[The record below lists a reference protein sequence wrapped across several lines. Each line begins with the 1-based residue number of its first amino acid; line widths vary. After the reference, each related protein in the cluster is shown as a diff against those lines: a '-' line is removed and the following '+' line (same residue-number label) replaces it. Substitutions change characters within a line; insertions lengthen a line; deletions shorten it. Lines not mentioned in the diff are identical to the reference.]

1 MNKNTG
7 QGGVFT
13 LFKGVP
19 LSFILVAL
27 FLLQIFLAVGLTVYL
42 SIHNGQKAVNQVA
55 SELRREVANRV
66 EQNLQTYLSTPRQ
79 VLRSNQNI
87 IDMGLLKIE
96 NLVTW
101 EPYLIEQL
109 KIFPDALGLMV
120 SNEQQEHLAVE
131 KLNERQFLLR
141 KASKSTG
148 YDLYTYRIDHQGQRT
163 QLPEVIK
170 NYDARSRPD
179 YQTAVTAKKFSF
191 SQIFTPLSEPTLLIS
206 ASQPIYNSQGQL
218 LGVNSTLTHLSEI
231 GDLLQ
236 NIKVGKSGQIFII
249 ERSGLLVAS
258 STTEEPFRLQN
269 GKPIRLAASQ
279 SRNSFTQATAKYL
292 ATKFSS
298 FDQIQSLQQLDF
310 SFDGKRQF
318 LEVRPLKG
326 EPNVNWLIVVA
337 VPEADFM
344 GQVDRNTQTII
355 FLSLGALGL
364 ATILG
369 IVTARWITQSI
380 LYFSTATKDLANFTN
395 GEDSVVKVQ
404 GIKELEVLGES
415 FNEMAQQLRKTFTA
429 LTNKNEELE
438 LQVKQRTQELQ
449 QETQERINSERKLGQ
464 HNRVLAEL
472 ANHKAV
478 FEGNLETAFK
488 VITEKA
494 ANALEVER
502 VGVWLFNSDVLLYE
516 TLRGR
521 QAQGKT
527 YGGLRQRTKLQC
539 ISLYERSKQRHSAGL
554 ERNLADYPIYF
565 QALAASHTITVT
577 DTRTDPR
584 VQELWNELLEQNN
597 IVSLIDTE
605 LWVEG
610 EVVGTVLYEQIG
622 IKRTW
627 ELSEQNFVSS
637 IAEFVALTLE
647 VCDRKRAESALREAK
662 EVAEMAN
669 RAKSTFLKNIS
680 YELKTPL
687 NSILEITESLQNK
700 VYGSGSEEQQQSL
713 NMLESSGKNLLELIN
728 QILDLTDIESSKI
741 ELQLATTSIRGLC
754 DSSLSFVKHLAF
766 QKNIHLNLQI
776 PEELEPIQVDER
788 RIRQV
793 FINLLTNAI
802 KFTKEGGKVWIEVQP
817 NSTNKYIF
825 FSVVDTGIGM
835 LSDDLFK
842 LFQPFMQVE
851 NSSTRRSTGSGL
863 GLVMV
868 QKIVEL
874 HGGTVHA
881 ESQLGK
887 GSRFTV
893 KLPWKRAG
901 EWGVGKVGPPL
912 GIRGNGELEL
922 ITADFNEGEVH
933 NDSFQSEV

>member
-7 QGGVFT
+7 QGGVFS
-13 LFKGVP
+13 LLKGVP
-19 LSFILVAL
+19 LSYILVAL
-27 FLLQIFLAVGLTVYL
+27 FVLQIFLAVGLTAYL
-42 SIHNGQKAVNQVA
+42 SISNGQKVVYEVA
-55 SELRREVANRV
+55 SELRREVANGV
-66 EQNLQTYLSTPRQ
+66 QQNLQTYLSTPRH

-96 NLVTW
+96 NLATW

-109 KIFPDALGLMV
+109 KIFPDALALTA
-120 SNEQQEHLAVE
+120 SNEQQEYLAVE
-131 KLNERQFLLR
+131 KLNDRQFLLR

-148 YDLYTYRIDHQGQRT
+148 YDLYTYKIDSQGQRT

-170 NYDARSRPD
+170 NYDPRSRPN
-179 YQTAVTAKKFSF
+179 YQAAVTARKFSF
-191 SQIFTPLSEPTLLIS
+191 SQIFVPLTEPTLLIS
-206 ASQPIYNSQGQL
+206 ASLPIYNSQGEL

-231 GDLLQ
+231 GNLLQ

-258 STTEEPFRLQN
+258 STTEEAFRLQN

-279 SRNSFTQATAKYL
+279 SGNSLTQATAKYL
-292 ATKFSS
+292 VTKFSNL
-298 FDQIQSLQQLDF
+298 DQIQSLQQLDF

-318 LEVRPLKG
+318 LEVRPLQG
-326 EPNVNWLIVVA
+326 EPNINWLIVVA

-344 GQVDRNTQTII
+344 GQIDRNIQTTI
-355 FLSLGALGL
+355 FVCLGALGL

-369 IVTARWITQSI
+369 IVTARWITQPI
-380 LYFSTATKDLANFTN
+380 LDFSRATKDLADFTN

-404 GIKELEVLGES
+404 GIKELNVLGGS
-415 FNEMAQQLRKTFTA
+415 FNDMAQQLRKTFTA
-429 LTNKNEELE
+429 LTTKNQELE
-438 LQVKQRTQELQ
+438 LQVKQQTQELQ
-449 QETQERINSERKLGQ
+449 QEIQERINSEQKLGQ
-464 HNRVLAEL
+464 HSRVLAEL

-502 VGVWLFNSDVLLYE
+502 VGVWLFNS
-516 TLRGR
+516 
-521 QAQGKT
+521 KT
-527 YGGLRQRTKLQC
+527 DGGLRQRTKLQC
-539 ISLYERSKQRHSAGL
+539 INLYERSKQRHSTDI

-565 QALAASHTITVT
+565 KALAAARTITVT

-584 VQELWNELLEQNN
+584 VQELWNELLPNN

-605 LWVEG
+605 LWVGG

-627 ELSEQNFVSS
+627 ELSEQNFVSA

-647 VCDRKRAESALREAK
+647 VCDRIRAESALCEAK

-680 YELKTPL
+680 DELRTPL
-687 NSILEITESLQNK
+687 NSILEITQSLQDE
-700 VYGSGSEEQQQSL
+700 VYSLLSEEQRQSL
-713 NMLESSGKNLLELIN
+713 NILESSGKNLLELIN

-766 QKNIHLNLQI
+766 QKNIHLSIQI

-851 NSSTRRSTGSGL
+851 NSSTRRSTGTGL

-893 KLPWKRAG
+893 KLPWK
-901 EWGVGKVGPPL
+901 KVG
-912 GIRGNGELEL
+912 E
-922 ITADFNEGEVH
+922 
-933 NDSFQSEV
+933 

>member
-7 QGGVFT
+7 TSGVFS
-13 LFKGVP
+13 LLKAVP
-19 LSFILVAL
+19 LSLILVGL
-27 FLLQIFLAVGLTVYL
+27 FLLQILLAVGLTAYL
-42 SIHNGQKAVNQVA
+42 SIHNGQKAVNEVA
-55 SELRREVANRV
+55 TELRHEVANRV

-96 NLVTW
+96 NLATW
-101 EPYLIEQL
+101 ESYLIEQL
-109 KIFPDALGLMV
+109 KIFPDALALTA
-120 SNEQQEHLAVE
+120 SNEQQEYLAVE
-131 KLNERQFLLR
+131 KLKDRQFLLR
-141 KASKSTG
+141 KAGKSTG
-148 YDLYTYRIDHQGQRT
+148 YDLYTYKIDSQGQRT

-191 SQIFTPLSEPTLLIS
+191 SQIFTPRTEPTLLIS
-206 ASQPIYNSQGQL
+206 ASLPIYNSQDEL
-218 LGVNSTLTHLSEI
+218 LGVNSTLIHLSQI

-236 NIKVGKSGQIFII
+236 NIKVGKSGQSYII

-279 SRNSFTQATAKYL
+279 SSNSFTQATAKYL
-292 ATKFSS
+292 TTKFSN
-298 FDQIQSLQQLDF
+298 FDQIPSLQQLDF

-318 LEVRPLKG
+318 LEVRPFKG
-326 EPNVNWLIVVA
+326 EANVNWLIVVA

-344 GQVDRNTQTII
+344 GQIDRNTQTTI
-355 FLSLGALGL
+355 FLCVGALGL
-364 ATILG
+364 AILLG
-369 IVTARWITQSI
+369 IFTARWITQPI
-380 LYFSTATKDLANFTN
+380 LDFSTATKDLADFTN
-395 GEDSVVKVQ
+395 YEDSVVKVQ
-404 GIKELEVLGES
+404 GIKELEVLSES

-429 LTNKNEELE
+429 LTTKNEELE
-438 LQVKQRTQELQ
+438 LQVKQRTQEH
-449 QETQERINSERKLGQ
+449 INSEQKLGQ
-464 HNRVLAEL
+464 HHRVLVYL
-472 ANHKAV
+472 ANHKGI

-502 VGVWLFNSDVLLYE
+502 VGVWLFNGDAV
-516 TLRGR
+516 RGASR
-521 QAQGKT
+521 RE
-527 YGGLRQRTKLQC
+527 GGLRQRTKLQC
-539 ISLYERSKQRHSAGL
+539 ISLYERSNQRHSAGL

-565 QALAASHTITVT
+565 KALASSYTIAVS

-584 VQELWNELLEQNN
+584 VRELSDELLESNN
-597 IVSLIDTE
+597 IVSLIDTSI
-605 LWVEG
+605 WVGG
-610 EVVGTVLYEQIG
+610 EVVGTVLYEQVG
-622 IKRTW
+622 IPRIW

-637 IAEFVALTLE
+637 MAEFVALTLE
-647 VCDRKRAESALREAK
+647 ICDRKRAESDLREAK
-662 EVAEMAN
+662 ETAEVAN
-669 RAKSTFLKNIS
+669 RAKSTFLTNIS

-687 NSILEITESLQNK
+687 NSILGITESLQDE
-700 VYGSGSEEQQQSL
+700 VYSLVSEEQRQSL
-713 NMLESSGKNLLELIN
+713 NILESNGKNLLELIN
-728 QILDLTDIESSKI
+728 QILDLTDIQSSKI
-741 ELQLATTSIRGLC
+741 ELQLTTTSIQGIC
-754 DSSLSFVKHLAF
+754 DSSLSFVKQMAF
-766 QKNIHLNLQI
+766 QKNIRLRAQV

-788 RIRQV
+788 RILQV

-802 KFTKEGGKVWIEVQP
+802 KFTKEGGEVWIEVQP
-817 NSTNKYIF
+817 NSTNEYIF

-842 LFQPFMQVE
+842 LFQPFVQVE
-851 NSSTRRSTGSGL
+851 NASTRRSTGTGL

-893 KLPWKRAG
+893 KLPWKKAG
-901 EWGVGKVGPPL
+901 EWGVETSK
-912 GIRGNGELEL
+912 
-922 ITADFNEGEVH
+922 
-933 NDSFQSEV
+933 

>member
-7 QGGVFT
+7 QGGVFS
-13 LFKGVP
+13 LLKGVP
-19 LSFILVAL
+19 LSYILVAL
-27 FLLQIFLAVGLTVYL
+27 FVLQIFLAVGLTAYL
-42 SIHNGQKAVNQVA
+42 SISNGQKAVYEVA

-96 NLVTW
+96 NLATW

-109 KIFPDALGLMV
+109 KIFPDALALTA
-120 SNEQQEHLAVE
+120 SNEQQEYLAVE
-131 KLNERQFLLR
+131 KLNDRQFLLR

-148 YDLYTYRIDHQGQRT
+148 YDLYTYKIDSQGQRT

-170 NYDARSRPD
+170 NYDPRSLPD
-179 YQTAVTAKKFSF
+179 YQAAVTARKFSF
-191 SQIFTPLSEPTLLIS
+191 SQIFAPLTEPTLLIS
-206 ASQPIYNSQGQL
+206 ASLPIYNSQGEL

-258 STTEEPFRLQN
+258 STREEAFRLQN

-279 SRNSFTQATAKYL
+279 SGNSLTQATAKYL
-292 ATKFSS
+292 TTKFSN

-310 SFDGKRQF
+310 FVDGKRQF
-318 LEVRPLKG
+318 LEIRPLQGK
-326 EPNVNWLIVVA
+326 PNVNWLIVVA
-337 VPEADFM
+337 VPEADFIE
-344 GQVDRNTQTII
+344 QIARNIQTTI
-355 FLSLGALGL
+355 FVCLGALGL

-369 IVTARWITQSI
+369 IVTARWITQPI
-380 LYFSTATKDLANFTN
+380 LDFSRGTKDLADFIN

-404 GIKELEVLGES
+404 GIKELEVLGGS

-429 LTNKNEELE
+429 LTIKNEKLE
-438 LQVKQRTQELQ
+438 LQVKQQTQELQ
-449 QETQERINSERKLGQ
+449 QEIQERINSEQKLGQ
-464 HNRVLAEL
+464 HSRVLTEL

-502 VGVWLFNSDVLLYE
+502 VGVWLFNSDALLYE
-516 TLRGR
+516 TLRER

-527 YGGLRQRTKLQC
+527 YGGLRQPTKLQC
-539 ISLYERSKQRHSAGL
+539 INLYERSNQRHSTGL

-565 QALAASHTITVT
+565 KALAASDTMIVT

-584 VQELWNELLEQNN
+584 VQELWNELLQPNN
-597 IVSLIDTE
+597 IVSLIDTD
-605 LWVEG
+605 LWVGG

-627 ELSEQNFVSS
+627 ELSEQNFVSA

-669 RAKSTFLKNIS
+669 SAKSIFLKNIS
-680 YELKTPL
+680 YELRTPL
-687 NSILEITESLQNK
+687 NSILEITQSLQDE
-700 VYGSGSEEQQQSL
+700 VYGLLSEEQRQSL
-713 NMLESSGKNLLELIN
+713 NILESSGKNLLELIN
-728 QILDLTDIESSKI
+728 QILNLTDIESSKI
-741 ELQLATTSIRGLC
+741 ELQLTTTSIRGLC

-766 QKNIHLNLQI
+766 QKNIHLSIQI

-817 NSTNKYIF
+817 NSTNEYIF

-851 NSSTRRSTGSGL
+851 NSFTGRSTGTGL

-893 KLPWKRAG
+893 KLPWKKAG
-901 EWGVGKVGPPL
+901 EWGVE
-912 GIRGNGELEL
+912 N
-922 ITADFNEGEVH
+922 
-933 NDSFQSEV
+933 

>member
-7 QGGVFT
+7 QGSVFS
-13 LFKGVP
+13 LIKGVP
-19 LSFILVAL
+19 LSRILVAL
-27 FLLQIFLAVGLTVYL
+27 FLLQILLAVGLTAYL
-42 SIHNGQKAVNQVA
+42 SIGNGQKAVNEVA

-79 VLRSNQNI
+79 VLRSNQNL

-96 NLVTW
+96 NLATW
-101 EPYLIEQL
+101 ESYLIEQL
-109 KIFPDALGLMV
+109 KIFPDALGLTA
-120 SNEQQEHLAVE
+120 SNQQQEYLAVQ
-131 KLNERQFLLR
+131 KLNDRQFLLR
-141 KASKSTG
+141 KAGKSTG
-148 YDLYTYRIDHQGQRT
+148 YDLYTYRIDSQGQRT

-179 YQTAVTAKKFSF
+179 YQTAVSARKFSF
-191 SQIFTPLSEPTLLIS
+191 SQIYTPLTEPTLLIS
-206 ASQPIYNSQGQL
+206 ASLPIYNSQGEL
-218 LGVNSTLTHLSEI
+218 LGVNSTLTHLSQI

-258 STTEEPFRLQN
+258 STTEEPFRFQN

-279 SRNSFTQATAKYL
+279 SGNVLTQATAKYL
-292 ATKFSS
+292 ATKFSN

-310 SFDGKRQF
+310 SFNGKRQF
-318 LEVRPLKG
+318 LEVRPLQG
-326 EPNVNWLIVVA
+326 EPNINWLIVVA

-344 GQVDRNTQTII
+344 GQIDRHTQTII
-355 FLSLGALGL
+355 FLCLGALGL

-369 IVTARWITQSI
+369 ILTARWITQPI

-395 GEDSVVKVQ
+395 GEDSVLKVR
-404 GIKELEVLGES
+404 GIKELEVLGGS
-415 FNEMAQQLRKTFTA
+415 FNEMAQQLRQTFTA
-429 LTNKNEELE
+429 LANKNQELE
-438 LQVKQRTQELQ
+438 LQLQQRTQELQ
-449 QETQERINSERKLGQ
+449 QEIQEHINSERRLGQ
-464 HNRVLAEL
+464 HSRVLAEL

-478 FEGNLETAFK
+478 FEGNLEKAFK

-502 VGVWLFNSDVLLYE
+502 VSVWLFNSD
-516 TLRGR
+516 
-521 QAQGKT
+521 A
-527 YGGLRQRTKLQC
+527 YGGLRQHTKLQC
-539 ISLYERSKQRHSAGL
+539 INLYELSKQRHSAGL
-554 ERNLADYPIYF
+554 ERNLADYLVYF
-565 QALAASHTITVT
+565 RALASARTIAVS

-584 VQELWNELLEQNN
+584 VQELWDELLEPKN
-597 IVSLIDTE
+597 IVSLIDTSI
-605 LWVEG
+605 WVGG
-610 EVVGTVLYEQIG
+610 EVVGTVLYEQVG
-622 IKRTW
+622 ISRKW

-662 EVAEMAN
+662 EAAEVAN
-669 RAKSTFLKNIS
+669 RAKSTFLGNIS
-680 YELKTPL
+680 HELRNPL
-687 NSILEITESLQNK
+687 NSILGITEAFQYQ
-700 VYGSGSEEQQQSL
+700 VYGPMSEEQRQSL
-713 NMLESSGKNLLELIN
+713 NILESSGKNLLEMIN
-728 QILDLTDIESSKI
+728 QILEFTDTESSKI
-741 ELQLATTSIRGLC
+741 ELQLAATSIRGLC

-766 QKNIHLNLQI
+766 QKNIRLRAQI

-802 KFTKEGGKVWIEVQP
+802 KFTKEGGEVWIEVQP
-817 NSTNKYIF
+817 NSTNEYIF

-842 LFQPFMQVE
+842 LFQPFVQVE
-851 NSSTRRSTGSGL
+851 NSSIGRSPGTGL

-893 KLPWKRAG
+893 KLPWK
-901 EWGVGKVGPPL
+901 KL
-912 GIRGNGELEL
+912 G
-922 ITADFNEGEVH
+922 DWEVKI
-933 NDSFQSEV
+933 NY

>member
-7 QGGVFT
+7 QGGVFS
-13 LFKGVP
+13 LLKGVP
-19 LSFILVAL
+19 LSYILVAL
-27 FLLQIFLAVGLTVYL
+27 FVLQIFLAVGLTAYL
-42 SIHNGQKAVNQVA
+42 SISNGQKAVYEVA

-96 NLVTW
+96 NLATW

-109 KIFPDALGLMV
+109 KIFPDALALTA
-120 SNEQQEHLAVE
+120 SNEQQEYLAVE
-131 KLNERQFLLR
+131 KLNDRQFLLR

-148 YDLYTYRIDHQGQRT
+148 YDLYTYKIDSQGQRT

-170 NYDARSRPD
+170 NYDPRSRPD
-179 YQTAVTAKKFSF
+179 YQAAVTARKFSF
-191 SQIFTPLSEPTLLIS
+191 SQIFAPLTEPTLLIS
-206 ASQPIYNSQGQL
+206 ASLPIYNSQGEL

-258 STTEEPFRLQN
+258 STREEAFSLQN

-279 SRNSFTQATAKYL
+279 SGNSLTQATAKYL
-292 ATKFSS
+292 TTKFSN

-310 SFDGKRQF
+310 FVDGKRQF
-318 LEVRPLKG
+318 LEIRPLQGK
-326 EPNVNWLIVVA
+326 PNVNWLIVVA
-337 VPEADFM
+337 VPEADFI
-344 GQVDRNTQTII
+344 GQIARNIQTTI
-355 FLSLGALGL
+355 FVCLGALGL

-369 IVTARWITQSI
+369 IVTARWITQPI
-380 LYFSTATKDLANFTN
+380 LDFSRGTKDLADFIN

-404 GIKELEVLGES
+404 GIKELEVLGGS

-429 LTNKNEELE
+429 LTIKNEKLE
-438 LQVKQRTQELQ
+438 LQVKQQTQELQ
-449 QETQERINSERKLGQ
+449 QEIQERINSEQKLGQ
-464 HNRVLAEL
+464 HSRVLTEL

-502 VGVWLFNSDVLLYE
+502 VGVWLFNSDALLYE
-516 TLRGR
+516 TLRER

-527 YGGLRQRTKLQC
+527 YGGLRQPTKLQC
-539 ISLYERSKQRHSAGL
+539 INLYERSNQRHSTGL

-565 QALAASHTITVT
+565 KALAASDTMIVT

-584 VQELWNELLEQNN
+584 VQELWNELLQPNN
-597 IVSLIDTE
+597 IVSLIDTD
-605 LWVEG
+605 LWVGG

-627 ELSEQNFVSS
+627 ELSEQNFVSA

-669 RAKSTFLKNIS
+669 SAKSIFLKNIS
-680 YELKTPL
+680 YELRTPL
-687 NSILEITESLQNK
+687 NSILEITQSLQDE
-700 VYGSGSEEQQQSL
+700 VYGLLSEEQRQSL
-713 NMLESSGKNLLELIN
+713 NILESSGKNLLELIN
-728 QILDLTDIESSKI
+728 QILNLTDIESSKI
-741 ELQLATTSIRGLC
+741 ELQLTTTSIRGLC

-766 QKNIHLNLQI
+766 QKNIHLSIQI

-817 NSTNKYIF
+817 NSTNEYIF

-851 NSSTRRSTGSGL
+851 NSFTERSTGTGL

-893 KLPWKRAG
+893 KLPWKKAG
-901 EWGVGKVGPPL
+901 EWGVE
-912 GIRGNGELEL
+912 N
-922 ITADFNEGEVH
+922 
-933 NDSFQSEV
+933 

>member
-7 QGGVFT
+7 QGSVFS

-19 LSFILVAL
+19 LSCILVAL
-27 FLLQIFLAVGLTVYL
+27 FLLQIFLAVGLTGYL
-42 SIHNGQKAVNQVA
+42 SISNGQKAVNEVA

-79 VLRSNQNI
+79 VLRGNQNI
-87 IDMGLLKIE
+87 IEMGLLKIE
-96 NLVTW
+96 NLATW

-109 KIFPDALGLMV
+109 KIFPDALALTA
-120 SNEQQEHLAVE
+120 SNEQQEYLAVE
-131 KLNERQFLLR
+131 KLNDRQFLLR

-148 YDLYTYRIDHQGQRT
+148 YDLYTYRIDPQGQPT

-170 NYDARSRPD
+170 NYNARSRPD

-191 SQIFTPLSEPTLLIS
+191 SQIFTPLTEPTLLIS

-218 LGVNSTLTHLSEI
+218 LGVNSTLTHLSDI

-279 SRNSFTQATAKYL
+279 SGNSFTQAAAKYL
-292 ATKFSS
+292 ATKFSN

-310 SFDGKRQF
+310 SFEGKRQF
-318 LEVRPLKG
+318 LEVRPFEGK
-326 EPNVNWLIVVA
+326 PNVNWLIVVA
-337 VPEADFM
+337 VPEAAFI
-344 GQVDRNTQTII
+344 GQIDRNIQTTI
-355 FLSLGALGL
+355 FLCLAALGL

-380 LYFSTATKDLANFTN
+380 LYFSTAIKDLADFTN
-395 GEDSVVKVQ
+395 GKDSVVKVQ
-404 GIKELEVLGES
+404 GIKELEVLRGS
-415 FNEMAQQLRKTFTA
+415 FNQMAQQLGKTFTA
-429 LTNKNEELE
+429 LTTKNQELE
-438 LQVKQRTQELQ
+438 LQVKQRTEELQ
-449 QETQERINSERKLGQ
+449 QEIQEHINSQEKLSQ
-464 HNRVLAEL
+464 HSRVLAEL

-502 VGVWLFNSDVLLYE
+502 VGVWLFNSDA
-516 TLRGR
+516 R
-521 QAQGKT
+521 
-527 YGGLRQRTKLQC
+527 GGLHQRTKLQC
-539 ISLYERSKQRHSAGL
+539 INLYERSKQRHSAGL

-565 QALAASHTITVT
+565 KALAAAHRITVT

-584 VQELWNELLEQNN
+584 VQELWNELLEPNN
-597 IVSLIDTE
+597 IVSLIDSD
-605 LWVEG
+605 LWVGG

-627 ELSEQNFVSS
+627 ELSEQNFISS

-647 VCDRKRAESALREAK
+647 ICDRKRAESALREAK
-662 EVAEMAN
+662 EVAEIAN

-687 NSILEITESLQNK
+687 NSILEITESFQNK
-700 VYGSGSEEQQQSL
+700 VYGSVSEEQHQSL

-754 DSSLSFVKHLAF
+754 DSSLSFVNHLAF
-766 QKNIHLNLQI
+766 QKNIHLSLQI

-802 KFTKEGGKVWIEVQP
+802 KFTKEGGKVWMEVQP

-851 NSSTRRSTGSGL
+851 NSSTHRSTGSGL

-868 QKIVEL
+868 QRIVEL

-893 KLPWKRAG
+893 KLPWK
-901 EWGVGKVGPPL
+901 KVG
-912 GIRGNGELEL
+912 E
-922 ITADFNEGEVH
+922 
-933 NDSFQSEV
+933 

>member
-7 QGGVFT
+7 QGSVFS

-19 LSFILVAL
+19 LSRILVAL
-27 FLLQIFLAVGLTVYL
+27 FLLQILLAVGLTAYL
-42 SIHNGQKAVNQVA
+42 SIGNGQKAVNEVA
-55 SELRREVANRV
+55 NELRHEVGNRV
-66 EQNLQTYLSTPRQ
+66 EQNLQTYLTTPRQ
-79 VLRSNQNI
+79 VLRSNQNLI
-87 IDMGLLKIE
+87 NMGLLKIE
-96 NLVTW
+96 NLATW
-101 EPYLIEQL
+101 ESYLIEQL
-109 KIFPDALGLMV
+109 KIFPDALAITA
-120 SNEQQEHLAVE
+120 SNEQEYLGVE
-131 KLNERQFLLR
+131 KFNDRQFLLR
-141 KASKSTG
+141 KADKSTG
-148 YDLYTYRIDHQGQRT
+148 YDLYTYIIDSQGQRT

-179 YQTAVTAKKFSF
+179 YQTAVTVKKFSF
-191 SQIFTPLSEPTLLIS
+191 SQIFTSRTEPTLLIS
-206 ASQPIYNSQGQL
+206 ASQPIYNSQGEL
-218 LGVNSTLTHLSEI
+218 LGVNSTLTHLSQI

-258 STTEEPFRLQN
+258 STSEEPFRFQN

-279 SRNSFTQATAKYL
+279 SGNSLTQATAKYL
-292 ATKFSS
+292 TTKFSN

-318 LEVRPLKG
+318 LEVRPLQG
-326 EPNVNWLIVVA
+326 EPNVNWLIVVT

-344 GQVDRNTQTII
+344 GQINRNIQTII
-355 FLSLGALGL
+355 FLCLGTLGL

-369 IVTARWITQSI
+369 IVTARWITQPI
-380 LYFSTATKDLANFTN
+380 LYFSTATKDLADFSNSA
-395 GEDSVVKVQ
+395 DSVVKVQ
-404 GIKELEVLGES
+404 GIKELEVLGGS
-415 FNEMAQQLRKTFTA
+415 VNEMLQELRKSFTA
-429 LTNKNEELE
+429 LTTKNEELE

-449 QETQERINSERKLGQ
+449 QKIQERSNREQKLGQ
-464 HNRVLAEL
+464 YNQVLAEL

-488 VITEKA
+488 VIAEKA

-502 VGVWLFNSDVLLYE
+502 VSVWLFNSE
-516 TLRGR
+516 
-521 QAQGKT
+521 
-527 YGGLRQRTKLQC
+527 RTKLQC
-539 ISLYERSKQRHSAGL
+539 ISLYERSNQRHSAGL
-554 ERNLADYPIYF
+554 ERNLADYLIYF
-565 QALAASHTITVT
+565 KALVVSRTIAVF
-577 DTRTDPR
+577 DTRSDSR
-584 VQELWNELLEQNN
+584 VQELWDKLLEPNN
-597 IVSLIDTE
+597 IVSLLDTS
-605 LWVEG
+605 LWVG
-610 EVVGTVLYEQIG
+610 GQMVGTVLSEQVDIPR
-622 IKRTW
+622 KW

-662 EVAEMAN
+662 EAAEVAN
-669 RAKSTFLKNIS
+669 RAKSTFLGNINHD
-680 YELKTPL
+680 LRNPL
-687 NSILEITESLQNK
+687 SSILGITEALKDQM
-700 VYGSGSEEQQQSL
+700 YGPVSEEQRQSL

-728 QILDLTDIESSKI
+728 QILDFTDTESSKI
-741 ELQLATTSIRGLC
+741 ELQLAATSIQGLC

-766 QKNIHLNLQI
+766 QKNIRLRVEV
-776 PEELEPIQVDER
+776 PEELEPIQVDEP

-802 KFTKEGGKVWIEVQP
+802 KFTKEGGEVWIEVQP
-817 NSTNKYIF
+817 SSTNEYIF
-825 FSVVDTGIGM
+825 ISVVDTGIGM

-842 LFQPFMQVE
+842 LFQPFVQVE
-851 NSSTRRSTGSGL
+851 NASNPRSPGTGL

-893 KLPWKRAG
+893 KLPWKKAG
-901 EWGVGKVGPPL
+901 EL
-912 GIRGNGELEL
+912 G
-922 ITADFNEGEVH
+922 D
-933 NDSFQSEV
+933 

>member
-7 QGGVFT
+7 QGGLFS

-19 LSFILVAL
+19 LSCILLAL
-27 FLLQIFLAVGLTVYL
+27 FMLQIFLAVGLTAYL
-42 SIHNGQKAVNQVA
+42 SIHNGQKAVNEVA

-79 VLRSNQNI
+79 VLHSNQNI

-96 NLVTW
+96 NLATW

-109 KIFPDALGLMV
+109 KIFPDALALTA
-120 SNEQQEHLAVE
+120 SNEQQEYLAVQ

-141 KASKSTG
+141 YASKSTG
-148 YDLYTYRIDHQGQRT
+148 YDLYTYRIDSQGQRT

-170 NYDARSRPD
+170 NYDPRSRPD

-191 SQIFTPLSEPTLLIS
+191 SQIFTPLTEPTLFIS
-206 ASQPIYNSQGQL
+206 ASQPIYNSQGEL

-279 SRNSFTQATAKYL
+279 SGNSFTQATAKYL
-292 ATKFSS
+292 ATKFSN

-310 SFDGKRQF
+310 SFEGKRQF
-318 LEVRPLKG
+318 LEIRPLEG
-326 EPNVNWLIVVA
+326 ERNINWLIVVA

-344 GQVDRNTQTII
+344 GQIDRNTQTTI
-355 FLSLGALGL
+355 FVCLGALGL

-369 IVTARWITQSI
+369 IVSARWITKPI
-380 LYFSTATKDLANFTN
+380 LDFSTATKDLADFTN
-395 GEDSVVKVQ
+395 GEDSVIKVQ
-404 GIKELEVLGES
+404 GIKELEGLCES

-429 LTNKNEELE
+429 LTTKNQELE

-449 QETQERINSERKLGQ
+449 QEIQERINSEQKLGQ
-464 HNRVLAEL
+464 HSRVLAEL

-502 VGVWLFNSDVLLYE
+502 VGVWLFNSD
-516 TLRGR
+516 
-521 QAQGKT
+521 A

-539 ISLYERSKQRHSAGL
+539 INLYERSNQRHSTDI

-565 QALAASHTITVT
+565 KALAAAHTITVT

-584 VQELWNELLEQNN
+584 VQELWNELLEPNN
-597 IVSLIDTE
+597 ILSLIDTK
-605 LWVEG
+605 LWVGG

-687 NSILEITESLQNK
+687 NSILEISESLQNE
-700 VYGSGSEEQQQSL
+700 VYGSVSEEQRQSL
-713 NMLESSGKNLLELIN
+713 NILESSGKNLLELIN

-766 QKNIHLNLQI
+766 QKNIHLSLQI

-817 NSTNKYIF
+817 NFTNQYIF

-842 LFQPFMQVE
+842 LFQPFIQVE

-887 GSRFTV
+887 GSRFTI
-893 KLPWKRAG
+893 KLPWKKLG
-901 EWGVGKVGPPL
+901 E
-912 GIRGNGELEL
+912 
-922 ITADFNEGEVH
+922 
-933 NDSFQSEV
+933 